1 MPAIQPG
8 RYCERVTRTHP
19 AAPPDPRSA
28 PTLRWGVLGAGG
40 IASVFTEAV
49 TQHTQSA
56 VVAVGSRAQ
65 DRADQFAARHAIRT
79 AHGSYEALVADPDVE
94 VVYVASPHSEHLEH
108 ALLAIAA
115 GKHVLVEKAFTV
127 NAAEAARV
135 FEAAR
140 AAGVFVMEAMWTR
153 FLPHVVV
160 MRDVLANGEIGELVG
175 VIADHGQ
182 NMGHH
187 PATHRLHDR
196 ALAGGALLDLGVYP
210 VSFAHDLFGA
220 PDRVSA
226 IGTLTPTGVDG
237 QVAIALGFA
246 GRQASLHTTLEAN
259 TATTAVV
266 FGTHG
271 RIDIEGRFYAPT
283 RFRVVRDDGTH
294 WTYDAVVDAGMQYEA
309 AEVARCVSAGLTQSP
324 LMTWQGTLDVMGTM
338 DEIRGQI
345 GLTYPREEQ

>member
-1 MPAIQPG
+1 MTQS
-8 RYCERVTRTHP
+8 HP
-19 AAPPDPRSA
+19 AAAPDPTSA
-28 PTLRWGVLGAGG
+28 PALRWGVLGAGG

-49 TQHTQSA
+49 ERHTMSA
-56 VVAVGSRAQ
+56 VVAVGSRDQ
-65 DRADQFAARHAIRT
+65 GRADEFAARHAIRT
-79 AHGSYEALVADPDVE
+79 AHGSYEALVADPAVE

-127 NAAEAARV
+127 NAAEAEQV
-135 FEAAR
+135 FEAAG

-160 MRDVLANGEIGELVG
+160 LRDVLARGEIGDLVG

-187 PATHRLHDR
+187 PVTHRLHDR
-196 ALAGGALLDLGVYP
+196 TLAGGALLDLGVYP
-210 VSFAHDLFGA
+210 VSFAHDLLGT

-226 IGTLTPTGVDG
+226 IGALTATGVDG
-237 QVAIALGFA
+237 QVSMALGFGA
-246 GRQASLHTTLEAN
+246 KQASLHTTLEAN

-271 RIDIEGRFYAPT
+271 RIDVEGRFYAPT
-283 RFRVVRDDGTH
+283 SFTVVRDDGTR
-294 WTYDAVVDAGMQYEA
+294 WTYDGIVEGGMQYEA
-309 AEVARCVSAGLTQSP
+309 AEVARCVAARLTQSP
-324 LMTWQGTLDVMGTM
+324 LMTWQGTFEVMRTM
-338 DEIRGQI
+338 DEVRHQI
-345 GLTYPREEQ
+345 GLTYPSEDGG

>member
-1 MPAIQPG
+1 M
-8 RYCERVTRTHP
+8 TRTHR
-19 AAPPDPRSA
+19 ATPPDPRSA
-28 PTLRWGVLGAGG
+28 PALRWGVLGAGG

-65 DRADQFAARHAIRT
+65 ERADEFAARHGIAT

-94 VVYVASPHSEHLEH
+94 VVHVASPHSEHLEH

-127 NAAEAARV
+127 NAAEAEQV

-140 AAGVFVMEAMWTR
+140 TAGVFVMEAMWTR

-160 MRDVLANGEIGELVG
+160 IREVLAAGEIGALVG

-187 PATHRLHDR
+187 PATHRLH
-196 ALAGGALLDLGVYP
+196 APELAGGALLDLGIYP

-220 PDRVSA
+220 PDRVTA
-226 IGTLTPTGVDG
+226 IGALTPTGVDG
-237 QVAIALGFA
+237 QVTIALSFRDA
-246 GRQASLHTTLEAN
+246 QASLHTTLEAN

-271 RIDIEGRFYAPT
+271 RIEIHGRFYAPT
-283 RFRVVRDDGTH
+283 QFTVVRDDGTH
-294 WTYDAVVDAGMQYEA
+294 WTYDGMVDAGMQYEA
-309 AEVARCVSAGLTQSP
+309 AEVARCVAAGLSQSP
-324 LMTWQGTLDVMGTM
+324 LMTWQGTLDVMGTL
-338 DEIRGQI
+338 DEVRRQI
-345 GLTYPREEQ
+345 GLAYPREEQ

>member
-1 MPAIQPG
+1 M
-8 RYCERVTRTHP
+8 TDH

-28 PTLRWGVLGAGG
+28 PAVRWGILGAGG

-49 TQHTQSA
+49 TAHTQSA

-65 DRADQFAARHAIRT
+65 GRADEFAARHAIGR
-79 AHGSYEALVADPDVE
+79 AHGSYESLVADPEVQ

-127 NAAEAARV
+127 NAAEAERV
-135 FEAAR
+135 LDAAR

-160 MRDVLANGEIGELVG
+160 MRDVLARGEIGEPVG

-196 ALAGGALLDLGVYP
+196 ELAGGALLDLGVYP

-220 PDRVSA
+220 PDRVRA
-226 IGTLTPTGVDG
+226 VGALTPTGVDG
-237 QVAIALGFA
+237 QVSIALGFA
-246 GRQASLHTTLEAN
+246 AVQASLHTTLHAN

-271 RIDIEGRFYAPT
+271 RMEIEGRFYAPT
-283 RFRVVRDDGTH
+283 RFTVVRDDGRR
-294 WTYDAVVDAGMQYEA
+294 WTYDGIVDAGMQYEA
-309 AEVARCVSAGLTQSP
+309 AEVARCVTEGLSESP
-324 LMTWQGTLDVMGTM
+324 LMTWQGTLDVMRTM
-338 DEIRGQI
+338 DEIRHQI
-345 GLTYPREEQ
+345 GLVYPSEELA

>member
-1 MPAIQPG
+1 M
-8 RYCERVTRTHP
+8 
-19 AAPPDPRSA
+19 SA
-28 PTLRWGVLGAGG
+28 PALRWGVLGAGG

-49 TQHTQSA
+49 TQHTQSQM
-56 VVAVGSRAQ
+56 VAVGSRAQ
-65 DRADQFAARHAIRT
+65 DRADEFAARHAIGR
-79 AHGSYEALVADPDVE
+79 AHGSYEALVTDPDVD
-94 VVYVASPHSEHLEH
+94 VVYVASPHSQHSEH

-127 NAAEAARV
+127 NAPEAEQVLA
-135 FEAAR
+135 AAR

-160 MRDVLANGEIGELVG
+160 MRDVLTRGEIGELVG

-187 PATHRLHDR
+187 PVTHRLHDR

-226 IGTLTPTGVDG
+226 IGALTETGVDG
-237 QVAIALGFA
+237 QVSIALGFA
-246 GRQASLHTTLEAN
+246 ERQASLHTTLHAN

-271 RIDIEGRFYAPT
+271 RIDLEGRFYAPT

-294 WTYDAVVDAGMQYEA
+294 WTFDGTVDAGMQYEA
-309 AEVARCVSAGLTQSP
+309 AEVARCVAAGLRESP
-324 LMTWQGTLDVMGTM
+324 LMTWQGTLEVMRTM
-338 DEIRGQI
+338 DEIRRQI
-345 GLTYPREEQ
+345 GLAYPTEEPR

>member
-1 MPAIQPG
+1 M
-8 RYCERVTRTHP
+8 TRTHP
-19 AAPPDPRSA
+19 AAPPDPKSA
-28 PTLRWGVLGAGG
+28 PALRWGILGAGG

-49 TQHTQSA
+49 TRHTRSE

-65 DRADQFAARHAIRT
+65 DRADEFAARHSIGRS
-79 AHGSYEALVADPDVE
+79 HGSYEALVADPEVD
-94 VVYVASPHSEHLEH
+94 VVYVASPHSEHLDH

-127 NAAEAARV
+127 NAAEAERV
-135 FEAAR
+135 FAAAR

-160 MRDVLANGEIGELVG
+160 MHDVLARGEIGELVG

-210 VSFAHDLFGA
+210 VSFAHDLFGT

-226 IGTLTPTGVDG
+226 IGALTPTGVDG
-237 QVAIALGFA
+237 QVSIALGFA
-246 GRQASLHTTLEAN
+246 AVQASLHTTLEAN

-271 RIDIEGRFYAPT
+271 RIEIQGRFYAPT
-283 RFRVVRDDGTH
+283 RFTVVRDDGNH
-294 WTYDAVVDAGMQYEA
+294 WTFDGMVDAGMQYEA
-309 AEVARCVSAGLTQSP
+309 AEVARCVAAGLLESP
-324 LMTWQGTLDVMGTM
+324 HMTWDGTLAVMRTL
-338 DEIRGQI
+338 DEVRRQI
-345 GLTYPREEQ
+345 GLVYPTEE

>member
-1 MPAIQPG
+1 MTQ
-8 RYCERVTRTHP
+8 THP
-19 AAPPDPRSA
+19 ATPPDPTSA
-28 PTLRWGVLGAGG
+28 PAVRWGILGAGG

-49 TQHTQSA
+49 VRHTLSA

-65 DRADQFAARHAIRT
+65 GRADEFAARHGIVT
-79 AHGSYEALVADPDVE
+79 AHGSYEALVADPAVE

-127 NAAEAARV
+127 NAAEAEQV

-160 MRDVLANGEIGELVG
+160 MRDVLARGEIGDLVG

-187 PATHRLHDR
+187 PVTHRLHDR
-196 ALAGGALLDLGVYP
+196 TLAGGALLDLGVYP
-210 VSFAHDLFGA
+210 VSFSHDLFGT

-226 IGTLTPTGVDG
+226 IGALTATGVDG
-237 QVAIALGFA
+237 QVSMALGFGA
-246 GRQASLHTTLEAN
+246 MQASLHTTLEAN

-271 RIDIEGRFYAPT
+271 RIDVEGRFYAPT
-283 RFRVVRDDGTH
+283 RFAVVRDDGTR
-294 WTYDAVVDAGMQYEA
+294 WTYDGIVEGGMQYEA
-309 AEVARCVSAGLTQSP
+309 AEVARCVAAGRTESP
-324 LMTWQGTLDVMGTM
+324 LMTWQGTLEVMRTM
-338 DEIRGQI
+338 DEVRRQI
-345 GLTYPREEQ
+345 GLTYPAEGRG